1 MKANMTSVSY
11 KLTNYIMLKA
21 LKEGRID
28 NIQITTSEI
37 RNVLNIVTTA
47 LSKRLKE
54 EASKIMS
61 ATIEIKPKDK
71 ESDKWEKM
79 VLIPYMSYENGILT
93 AKINQDLMPY
103 LSGLTSNFTQ
113 IDYKQINNCSSYFS
127 MRLAEVCNSWLYKGR
142 AYYSVEEWRG
152 LLGATGKAYDVM
164 SQFRRRVLNPAVEEV
179 NEKMSFTVMPI
190 EHKEG
195 KDLHSVKP
203 RRKDKR
209 LLKRAHR
216 AAKKQKEH
224 PEILAK
230 YYKTPSK

>member
-1 MKANMTSVSY
+1 MSTKKKIARLKQGLLLTKDNNLIRMKANMTSVSY

-79 VLIPYMSYENGILT
+79 VLIPYMSYENI
-93 AKINQDLMPY
+93 
-103 LSGLTSNFTQ
+103 
-113 IDYKQINNCSSYFS
+113 
-127 MRLAEVCNSWLYKGR
+127 
-142 AYYSVEEWRG
+142 
-152 LLGATGKAYDVM
+152 
-164 SQFRRRVLNPAVEEV
+164 
-179 NEKMSFTVMPI
+179 
-190 EHKEG
+190 
-195 KDLHSVKP
+195 
-203 RRKDKR
+203 
-209 LLKRAHR
+209 
-216 AAKKQKEH
+216 
-224 PEILAK
+224 
-230 YYKTPSK
+230 